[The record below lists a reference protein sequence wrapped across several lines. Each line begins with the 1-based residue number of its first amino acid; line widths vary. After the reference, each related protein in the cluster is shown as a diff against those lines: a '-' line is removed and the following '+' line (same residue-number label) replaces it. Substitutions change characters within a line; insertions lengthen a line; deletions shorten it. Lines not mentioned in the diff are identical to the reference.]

1 MTIVVFT
8 PPATEPL
15 SVAEVLA
22 HCQIDA
28 SNQEPPPGVITVAIA
43 SPAAPGNVNA
53 GAHRYLATFMTADG
67 ETQAGPVSAAVTV
80 VDAAVNGKVTLTSIQ
95 IGSGL
100 TTARKLYRTAAGGTH
115 YLLLATIANNTDTT
129 YTDNIADASLGAE
142 APTVNTT
149 TDPFLGMLISG
160 ARQAAETE
168 LHRALITQTLDL
180 YLDCFPG
187 QEPYWTDLCRRRFE
201 DGHGYEIK
209 TPSLKS
215 VTSIN
220 YVDTNGVQQTLAVD
234 QYLVDTKAC
243 PARIAP
249 AYGVFWPIAR
259 QQNNA
264 VTVRF
269 VDGYGTAADVPARIK
284 QWMLMYIRTAWEPQY
299 RAALVA
305 GERGFSE
312 IPTAHFD
319 GLLDGERIFART

>member
-28 SNQEPPPGVITVAIA
+28 SNQEPPPGVITVALA
-43 SPAAPGNVNA
+43 SPAAAGNVTA
-53 GAHRYLATFMTADG
+53 GAHRYLATFVTPDG

-80 VDAAVNGKVTLTSIQ
+80 ADAAVNGKVSLTGIQ
-95 IGSGL
+95 IGGSL
-100 TTARKLYRTAAGGTH
+100 VTARKLYRTSADGTH
-115 YLLLATIANNTDTT
+115 YLLLTTITNNTATT

-142 APTVNTT
+142 SPTTNSTS
-149 TDPFLGMLISG
+149 DPFLGMLISA

-180 YLDCFPG
+180 YLDYFPG
-187 QEPYWTDLCRRRFE
+187 QEPYWPDLYRRSAF
-201 DGHGYEIK
+201 DGHEFEIRA
-209 TPSLKS
+209 PSIKS
-215 VTSIN
+215 VTSIV
-220 YVDTNGVQQTLAVD
+220 YVDTEGVQQTLAAD
-234 QYLVDTKAC
+234 QYQVDAKSQ

-249 AYGVFWPIAR
+249 AYGIFWPVTR

-269 VDGYGTAADVPARIK
+269 VDGYGTAADVPARVK